1 MPNNDG
7 SEIAE
12 LNELNAID
20 IQLMKAQVGDLGR
33 QARAG
38 FKTIER
44 LVAQIQKYPR
54 IIANDADLF
63 DVLVGA
69 DYFLRT
75 GHLLK
80 GDEND

>member
-1 MPNNDG
+1 MPKNDG

-12 LNELNAID
+12 LNSINV
-20 IQLMKAQVGDLGR
+20 QLMKAQAGDLGR

-38 FKTIER
+38 FKTVEI
-44 LVAQIQKYPR
+44 LTAHIKKYPH

-63 DVLVGA
+63 DALVGA

-80 GDEND
+80 GDESDETK

>member
-1 MPNNDG
+1 MPKNDG

-12 LNELNAID
+12 LNELNTID
-20 IQLMKAQVGDLGR
+20 IQLIKAQAGDLGR

-38 FKTIER
+38 LKTVEI
-44 LVAQIQKYPR
+44 LTAHIKKYPQ
-54 IIANDADLF
+54 IIANDTDLF
-63 DVLVGA
+63 DALVGA

-80 GDEND
+80 GDESD

>member
-1 MPNNDG
+1 MPKNDG

-20 IQLMKAQVGDLGR
+20 IQLMKAQAGDLGH

-38 FKTIER
+38 FKTVER
-44 LVAQIQKYPR
+44 LVAQIKKYPHV
-54 IIANDADLF
+54 IANDADLF
-63 DVLVGA
+63 EELVGA

-80 GDEND
+80 GDDSD